1 MEAAFSARAR
11 TEGNGDGYHPIAAS
25 GPHATILH
33 WNRNDGEL
41 RPGELLLLDA
51 GVETHA
57 LYTADVTRTFPV
69 SGRFDALQRQVY
81 AYVLAAQEAGHSR
94 SCGRAPT
101 SVPTT
106 ARAPRFSPR
115 DLRTSAFFRSPRR
128 SRWSR
133 TVACTG
139 AGRCARRGT

>member
-1 MEAAFSARAR
+1 MLSELRLVKDPWEVGQVRAAVDATTRGFCDVARLVRGAGGVTERHVEAAFSARAR

-57 LYTADVTRTFPV
+57 LYTADVTRTLPV
-69 SGRFDALQRQVY
+69 SGRFDC
-81 AYVLAAQEAGHSR
+81 AAASG
-94 SCGRAPT
+94 
-101 SVPTT
+101 V
-106 ARAPRFSPR
+106 
-115 DLRTSAFFRSPRR
+115 
-128 SRWSR
+128 
-133 TVACTG
+133 
-139 AGRCARRGT
+139 